1 MKKGRL
7 YCVNHNL
14 LHDIH
19 EFFIHRLHYSMRY
32 GEKKGIARNERI
44 ILKTN
49 AVLRVPR
56 DSSKVVLARATQTL
70 IITT

>member
-19 EFFIHRLHYSMRY
+19 EFFIHKRLHYSMRY
-32 GEKKGIARNERI
+32 GEKKSIARNERI

-49 AVLRVPR
+49 
-56 DSSKVVLARATQTL
+56 VVLWGPAR
-70 IITT
+70 